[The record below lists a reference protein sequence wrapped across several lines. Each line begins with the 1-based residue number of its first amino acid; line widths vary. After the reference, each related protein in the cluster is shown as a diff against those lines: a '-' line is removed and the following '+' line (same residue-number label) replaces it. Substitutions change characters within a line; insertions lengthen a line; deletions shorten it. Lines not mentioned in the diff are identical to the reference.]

1 MLVMGIETSCDETAV
16 AIVADDRRILS
27 NRILSQLDE
36 HRPYGGVVPEI
47 AARSHLQHLPGII
60 RSALENAGVKF
71 SDLDGVAATAG
82 PGLIGGVMIGLMAA
96 KSIALVHELPFIAI
110 NHMEAHALTPR
121 FTNNIAFPYLALLVS
136 GGHSL
141 FVAVA
146 GPNRHTVYGTTID
159 DAIGEAFDK
168 TAAFLGLPYP
178 GGPSIEN
185 IASEG
190 DPLTYRLPR
199 PMKGRPN
206 CDFSFSGLKTA
217 VRRLAEKPDTDLDA
231 PATVAN
237 IAASFQLA
245 AADVVSDRTTNA
257 IQRFKADYLD
267 GNTLVA
273 AGGVASNLTLRVSLE
288 ETAAKAGLQFVAPP
302 PALCTDNGAMVAW
315 AGIEHLNVGLQD
327 TFAFAPRPRWP
338 LDELVVTGQG

>member
-1 MLVMGIETSCDETAV
+1 M
-16 AIVADDRRILS
+16 
-27 NRILSQLDE
+27 
-36 HRPYGGVVPEI
+36 
-47 AARSHLQHLPGII
+47 
-60 RSALENAGVKF
+60 
-71 SDLDGVAATAG
+71 
-82 PGLIGGVMIGLMAA
+82 
-96 KSIALVHELPFIAI
+96 
-110 NHMEAHALTPR
+110 
-121 FTNNIAFPYLALLVS
+121 VS
-136 GGHSL
+136 GGHSQ

-146 GPNRHTVYGTTID
+146 GPNRYTIYGATID

-168 TAAFLGLPYP
+168 TAALLGLPYP

-190 DPLTYRLPR
+190 DPLAYRLPR

-206 CDFSFSGLKTA
+206 CNFSFSGLKTA

-315 AGIEHLNVGLQD
+315 AGIERLNVGLQD

-338 LDELVVTGQG
+338 LDELVVTGQC